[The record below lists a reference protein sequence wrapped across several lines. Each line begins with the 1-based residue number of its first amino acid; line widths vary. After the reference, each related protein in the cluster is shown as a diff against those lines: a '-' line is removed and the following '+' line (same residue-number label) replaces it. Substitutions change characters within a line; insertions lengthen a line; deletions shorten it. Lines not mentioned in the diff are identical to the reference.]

1 MYHLTK
7 LSRLGESFVV
17 SFYCKKK
24 NLNMQQGN
32 VLTRSLLCTMN
43 SSHRK
48 QNLEV
53 TSYKIVENNH
63 EAERKGNNIWDK

>member
-1 MYHLTK
+1 MYHQAEPSGWIFCCIIL
-7 LSRLGESFVV
+7 LQ
-17 SFYCKKK
+17 KKK

>member
-1 MYHLTK
+1 
-7 LSRLGESFVV
+7 
-17 SFYCKKK
+17 
-24 NLNMQQGN
+24 MQQGN

>member
-1 MYHLTK
+1 MYHQAEPSGWIFCCIIL
-7 LSRLGESFVV
+7 LQ
-17 SFYCKKK
+17 KKT
-24 NLNMQQGN
+24 LNMQQGN

-63 EAERKGNNIWDK
+63 DAERKGNNIWDK